1 MADNPHVDGSVV
13 RVVLASASP
22 RRRELLAQLGVA
34 FDVHP
39 PDIDESP
46 LAGETPPVYV
56 ERLAREKAR
65 RVQADVG
72 PDRVVLAADTTVALD
87 GVILG
92 KPTGAADAARMLR
105 LLSGGTHTV
114 HTGVAVARGERVESL
129 VVSTDVVFDLLADH
143 DIAFYVA
150 TGEPLDKAGAY
161 AIQGLGGVYV
171 REVHGS
177 VSGVIGLPLA
187 ETRRLLAAVTAARSR

>member
-1 MADNPHVDGSVV
+1 MADDPHVDESVV

-39 PDIDESP
+39 PAIDETP
-46 LAGETPPVYV
+46 RAGETPLVYV

-114 HTGVAVARGERVESL
+114 HTGVAVARGERIESL
-129 VVSTDVVFDLLADH
+129 VVSTDVVFDALADH

-161 AIQGLGGVYV
+161 AIQGHGGVYV

-177 VSGVIGLPLA
+177 VSNVVGLPLA
-187 ETRRLLAAVTAARSR
+187 ETRRLLAAVTAAR

>member
-1 MADNPHVDGSVV
+1 MADDPHVDEPAA
-13 RVVLASASP
+13 RIVLASASP

-39 PDIDESP
+39 PDIDETP
-46 LAGETPPVYV
+46 LAGETPSVYV

-105 LLSGGTHTV
+105 LLSGRTHTV
-114 HTGVAVARGERVESL
+114 HTGVAIARRERVESI
-129 VVSTDVVFDLLADH
+129 VVSTEVVFDLLADH
-143 DIAFYVA
+143 DLAFYVA

-177 VSGVIGLPLA
+177 VSNVVGLPLA
-187 ETRRLLAAVTAARSR
+187 ETRRLLAAVTARPR